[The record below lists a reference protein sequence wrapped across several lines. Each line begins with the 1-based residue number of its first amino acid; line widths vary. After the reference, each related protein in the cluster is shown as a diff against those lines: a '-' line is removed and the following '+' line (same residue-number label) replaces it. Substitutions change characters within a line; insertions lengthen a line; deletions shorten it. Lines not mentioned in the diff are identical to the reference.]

1 MEIELLHFLSFYA
14 VTQRG
19 GATPQ
24 TQLSNNARSLAAN
37 ETERGPRNGPSTS
50 TLDDPEF
57 QMITERWADFEERMQ
72 KKWEHIEYQE
82 LEAWYQL
89 LFGTWLVASLMMNKS
104 LDAKRIFESWLDMC
118 QIMGMKR
125 YHKNQEDSEILD
137 GVIKKLKYKTFN
149 KLIKDWDTEVEGY
162 WQEVVRMKMEKNMEW
177 CNFLRE
183 NCNTWVNY
191 HFS

>member
-1 MEIELLHFLSFYA
+1 
-14 VTQRG
+14 
-19 GATPQ
+19 
-24 TQLSNNARSLAAN
+24 
-37 ETERGPRNGPSTS
+37 
-50 TLDDPEF
+50 
-57 QMITERWADFEERMQ
+57 
-72 KKWEHIEYQE
+72 
-82 LEAWYQL
+82 
-89 LFGTWLVASLMMNKS
+89 
-104 LDAKRIFESWLDMC
+104 
-118 QIMGMKR
+118 MKR